1 MLCLYISNWSFGS
14 INLGINSVFFEIIS
28 SVRCEN
34 WILGEESAYRPKLKK
49 GGGQQGEGGDC
60 PPLLSSCEA
69 PSGVLRPGLG
79 PPVQEG
85 RGALGAGPEEG
96 H

>member
-1 MLCLYISNWSFGS
+1 MACTGS
-14 INLGINSVFFEIIS
+14 
-28 SVRCEN
+28 EN
-34 WILGEESAYRPKLKK
+34 KDMSPWNTTS
-49 GGGQQGEGGDC
+49 QQREGGDC
-60 PPLLSSCEA
+60 PPLRSSRET

-85 RGALGAGPEEG
+85 RGALEMSPEEG